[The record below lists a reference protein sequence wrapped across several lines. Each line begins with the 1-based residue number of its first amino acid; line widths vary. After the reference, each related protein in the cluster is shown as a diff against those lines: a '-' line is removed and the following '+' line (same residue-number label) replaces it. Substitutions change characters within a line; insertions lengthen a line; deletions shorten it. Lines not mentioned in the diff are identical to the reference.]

1 MLNTS
6 ELSCLVIDHMTLILS
21 LIALSNH
28 VMFLKLALTLILQD
42 KHLVEG
48 LYDDSS
54 LWSLT
59 QVVFVHF
66 LMTLVAHHLP
76 WGVILTYIFT
86 CCGNFWHWLHGLM
99 FVRYLL
105 DETWHR

>member
-1 MLNTS
+1 MLHTS

-28 VMFLKLALTLILQD
+28 VMFLKLALTLVLQNQ
-42 KHLVEG
+42 HLIEG
-48 LYDDSS
+48 LNDDSS

-59 QVVFVHF
+59 QVILVHF

-76 WGVILTYIFT
+76 RRVVLSYIFT
-86 CCGNFWHWLHGLM
+86 CCGDFGNRLHRLM

-105 DETWHR
+105 YETWHR

>member
-21 LIALSNH
+21 LVALRDH
-28 VMFLKLALTLILQD
+28 VMFLKLAFALILQD

-48 LYDDSS
+48 LNDDSS

-59 QVVFVHF
+59 QVILVHF

-76 WGVILTYIFT
+76 WRVVLSYIFT
-86 CCGNFWHWLHGLM
+86 CCGDFRNWLHRLM

-105 DETWHR
+105 NKTWHR